1 MTTLLVLGA
10 GLMQEPVLRAARAAG
25 CVVHAA
31 DGNPQARNRQ
41 LVDVFHHVDLRDRD
55 GLVTL
60 AQSIKQLDGCL
71 TVGTDFSD
79 AVAAVCQAVGL
90 PGHRVD
96 AALRARDK
104 GAMRRALTAA
114 GRPQPQAW
122 PIASPD
128 DAALRE
134 VERALDAGH
143 TLVIKPAD
151 SMGARAVQRC
161 THRSQLAEALAGAL
175 EASLGRGAVV
185 ETFIEGQEFSL
196 DAFVLDGTVY
206 HRGLGTRRIYFPPAF
221 VELGHDIPSRVPTAE
236 RLILERELERAAL
249 TIELTHGAAKG
260 DLFLDPSGAG
270 ATVGEIAARLSG
282 GYMSG
287 WTYRKARGVDL
298 SRHAIAVAQGS
309 VDPPPQP
316 AWRLYAAER
325 AIVSAPGVVRHIA
338 ADLERLSS
346 RVTDRFWSVQPGDR
360 LASPRNNL
368 QKAGNVIAVAPSADE
383 AARAADDALLRM
395 YPVLEPGNPAS
406 TDYLLKHGWHG
417 TYALYAVDAA
427 FARYLAQEQ
436 PLLPTR
442 KGDQL
447 LIRDHCAELS
457 LRRPGVPAA
466 ATLTAALASGYARLV
481 ADDEVAH
488 DDRLFWRAVTAG
500 GIQGARYAYDSL
512 VGAAA

>member
-25 CVVHAA
+25 CIVHVA
-31 DGNPQARNRQ
+31 DGNPHARNRH
-41 LVDVFHHVDLRDRD
+41 LVDLFHHVDLRDRD
-55 GLVTL
+55 GLVAL
-60 AQSIKQLDGCL
+60 AQSIEHLDGCL

-104 GAMRRALTAA
+104 GAMRRALTGA

-122 PIASPD
+122 PIASLD

-134 VERALDAGH
+134 VEAALEAGH

-161 THRSQLAEALAGAL
+161 THRSQLADALSNALA
-175 EASLGRGAVV
+175 ASLGRGAVV

-196 DAFVLDGTVY
+196 DALVLDGSVY
-206 HRGLGTRRIYFPPAF
+206 HCGLGTRRIYFPPAF
-221 VELGHDIPSRVPTAE
+221 VELGHDIPSRVPAAE
-236 RLILERELERAAL
+236 RSVLERELELAAGA
-249 TIELTHGAAKG
+249 IELTHGAAKG
-260 DLFLDPSGAG
+260 DLFLDPSGRS

-309 VDPPPQP
+309 VDPPPPP

-338 ADLERLSS
+338 TDLACLSS

-368 QKAGNVIAVAPSADE
+368 QKAGNVIAVAPTADE

-395 YPVLEPGNPAS
+395 YPVLEPGDPAS
-406 TDYLLKHGWHG
+406 TDYLLQRGWRG
-417 TYALYAVDAA
+417 TYALYSVDAA
-427 FARYLAQEQ
+427 FARYLDQDRSVPQ
-436 PLLPTR
+436 VS
-442 KGDQL
+442 KGEQL
-447 LIRDHCAELS
+447 LIRDHCAKLS
-457 LRRPGVPAA
+457 LRRPGVSAT
-466 ATLTAALASGYARLV
+466 ATLTAVLAAGYARLV
-481 ADDEVAH
+481 ADDEGAP
-488 DDRLFWRAVTAG
+488 DDRVFWRAVTAA
-500 GIQGARYAYDSL
+500 GIQGARYVYDWL